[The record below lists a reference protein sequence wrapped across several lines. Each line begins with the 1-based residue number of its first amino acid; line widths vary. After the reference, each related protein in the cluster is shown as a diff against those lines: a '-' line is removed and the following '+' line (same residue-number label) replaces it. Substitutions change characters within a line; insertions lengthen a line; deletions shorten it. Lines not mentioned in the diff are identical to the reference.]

1 MVLIW
6 LNTVVYSKEIKL
18 DKEGYWKGKRMEF
31 GVENEDCLTV
41 AKNMMRHDYY
51 PAILNLADAYWF
63 Q

>member
-41 AKNMMRHDYY
+41 A
-51 PAILNLADAYWF
+51 
-63 Q
+63 